1 MTISGTPVT
10 SNLYSSVATLKTRL
24 GISDTTDDTTL
35 GLVLTGVCRAIDT
48 HCGQHF
54 WRDAVA
60 TTRYY
65 TAEHDDDTL
74 FIDPLVSVTS
84 IATDTGYDRLYS
96 TTWATTDYDLMPLN
110 AAADGWPYTWIET
123 APDGDYDF
131 IGLKR
136 GVKIVGV
143 FGWPAVPDAIA
154 EAALLWSERLYKRKD
169 APFGVLAFPEAGEM
183 RLLEKMDPDV
193 VTLLKPYVR
202 MF

>member
-1 MTISGTPVT
+1 MTIHGTPVST
-10 SNLYSSVATLKTRL
+10 NLYATVAQLKTRL

-35 GLVLTGVCRAIDT
+35 GMILSGVCRAIDT
-48 HCGQHF
+48 HCGQRF
-54 WRDAVA
+54 WRDATA

-74 FIDPLVSVTS
+74 FIEPLVSVTS
-84 IATDTGYDRLYS
+84 IATDTAYDGTYA
-96 TTWATTDYDLMPLN
+96 TTWATTDYRLMPVN
-110 AAADGWPYTWIET
+110 AAADGWPYTWIQT
-123 APDGDYDF
+123 KPYGAYDF
-131 IGLKR
+131 LR
-136 GVKIVGV
+136 HEAGVKIVGI
-143 FGWPAVPDAIA
+143 FGWPAVPDAVA

-202 MF
+202 FF

>member
-1 MTISGTPVT
+1 MTIHGTPVST
-10 SNLYSSVATLKTRL
+10 NLYATVAALKVRL
-24 GISDTTDDTTL
+24 SISDTTDDTTL
-35 GLVLTGVCRAIDT
+35 GMILSGVCRAIDT

-54 WRDAVA
+54 YRDATA

-84 IATDTGYDRLYS
+84 IATDTAYDGTYE
-96 TTWATTDYDLMPLN
+96 TTWATTDYRLMPVN
-110 AAADGWPYTWIET
+110 AAADGWPYTWVRIKSGG
-123 APDGDYDF
+123 AYDF
-131 IGLKR
+131 VSYEA

>member
-1 MTISGTPVT
+1 MTIHGTPVS
-10 SNLYSSVATLKTRL
+10 SNLYATVAALKVRL
-24 GISDTTDDTTL
+24 GITDTTDDTTL
-35 GLVLTGVCRAIDT
+35 GMILSGVCRAIDG

-54 WRDAVA
+54 WRDATA
-60 TTRYY
+60 TTRCY
-65 TAEHDDDTL
+65 TAEHDDTL

-84 IATDTGYDRLYS
+84 IATDTDGDGTYT
-96 TTWATTDYDLMPLN
+96 TTWATTDYRLMPVN
-110 AAADGWPYTWIET
+110 AAADGWPYTWVRIKS
-123 APDGDYDF
+123 GGSYDF
-131 IGLKR
+131 VSYEA

-143 FGWPAVPDAIA
+143 FGWPAVPDAVA

-202 MF
+202 FF

>member
-1 MTISGTPVT
+1 MTIHGTPVST
-10 SNLYSSVATLKTRL
+10 NLYATVAELKVRL
-24 GISDTTDDTTL
+24 SISDSTDDTTL
-35 GLVLTGVCRAIDT
+35 GMILSGVCRAIDT

-65 TAEHDDDTL
+65 TAEHDDTL

-84 IATDTGYDRLYS
+84 IATDTAYDGTYAA
-96 TTWATTDYDLMPLN
+96 TWATTDYRLMPVN
-110 AAADGWPYTWIET
+110 AAADGWPYTWIT
-123 APDGDYDF
+123 LKSGGDYDF
-131 IGLKR
+131 VSYDA
-136 GVKIVGV
+136 GVRIVGI

-169 APFGVLAFPEAGEM
+169 APFGIASFIEAGEM

-202 MF
+202 LF

>member
-10 SNLYSSVATLKTRL
+10 SNLYATVAQLKTRL
-24 GISDTTDDTTL
+24 SISDTTDDTTL
-35 GLVLTGVCRAIDT
+35 GMILLGVCRAIDT

-54 WRDAVA
+54 WRDTVA

-65 TAEHDDDTL
+65 TAEHDDTL

-84 IATDTGYDRLYS
+84 VATDTDDDGTYT
-96 TTWATTDYDLMPLN
+96 TTWATTDYRLMPVN
-110 AAADGWPYTWIET
+110 AAADNWPYTWVRIKSGG
-123 APDGDYDF
+123 AYDF
-131 IGLKR
+131 VSYDA
-136 GVKIVGV
+136 GVRIVGV